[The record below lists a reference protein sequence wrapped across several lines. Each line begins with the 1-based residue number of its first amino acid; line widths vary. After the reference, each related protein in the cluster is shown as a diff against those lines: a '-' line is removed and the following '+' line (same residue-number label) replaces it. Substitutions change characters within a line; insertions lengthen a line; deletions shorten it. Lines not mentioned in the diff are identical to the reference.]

1 MLPLSSG
8 LDSGVIAAA
17 LKNLNIKFTIF
28 SYYGNEKKII
38 LIRRLLLHLFDRNK
52 VYIKKSLRK
61 KDFKLTNQL
70 LNKNVSKFSYGP
82 IQEEGKYIFDGFK
95 DRGAHGLVFL
105 LNFIHTK
112 NEKIKILASGQGGDE
127 IYSNSQ
133 DYHFGNPNPLFFDQ
147 HIEKIFPWE
156 NFYHG
161 AQSSYLIKE
170 ESISGGFG
178 IEGRYPLLDK
188 NVVQEY
194 LNLNTELKNN
204 LYKSPITNYL
214 IKNKYPISHGG
225 LTDKRG
231 FNIVKENSLHKFIR
245 FISITKN
252 KILNNE

>member
-1 MLPLSSG
+1 M
-8 LDSGVIAAA
+8 
-17 LKNLNIKFTIF
+17 
-28 SYYGNEKKII
+28 
-38 LIRRLLLHLFDRNK
+38 LHLFDGNK

-61 KDFKLTNQL
+61 KDFNLTKRL

-82 IQEEGKYIFDGFK
+82 IQEEGKENFDGFK
-95 DRGAHGLVFL
+95 DRGSHGLVYL
-105 LNFIHTK
+105 LNFVKTK
-112 NEKIKILASGQGGDE
+112 NEKIKILSSGQGGDE

-133 DYHFGNPNPLFFDQ
+133 DYNFGSPNPLLFDQ
-147 HIEKIFPWE
+147 HLDNIFPWE
-156 NFYHG
+156 NVYHG

-194 LNLNTELKNN
+194 LNLTPELKNN

-214 IKNKYPISHGG
+214 IQNRYPFSHGG
-225 LTDKRG
+225 LKDKRG
-231 FNIVKENSLHKFIR
+231 FNTVKENTFHKFIR
-245 FISITKN
+245 FISNKKN